1 MVICQPLLMPW
12 LLHYNH
18 LRLSCFPWCILL
30 SPHNFAYVLFS
41 VSWGKIVTPRRNW
54 KHYICKMIYVKLY
67 WARSNRKNKIEKKY
81 KLKKYKKRIKAQ
93 KGWAQ
98 MEHSDPCRAPTLGK
112 YKDRCGYT
120 KPFLQS
126 SSRKN
131 SLDWVRSRFWSLS
144 CLRLHINKFP
154 KGKKKVEFCFVVN
167 IIVNI
172 EDWNKL

>member
-1 MVICQPLLMPW
+1 MFPMMHFAFPTQFCLCFVFSFLREDCNSQEKLKTLHLQNDLCKALL
-12 LLHYNH
+12 
-18 LRLSCFPWCILL
+18 
-30 SPHNFAYVLFS
+30 
-41 VSWGKIVTPRRNW
+41 GKIKSKKW
-54 KHYICKMIYVKLY
+54 
-67 WARSNRKNKIEKKY
+67 NRKKIQIEKIQT
-81 KLKKYKKRIKAQ
+81 KRIKAQ
-93 KGWAQ
+93 KEWAQ